1 MTSPEDDQAA
11 AARREEEPGTPAF
24 LDDGTPVSFQTF
36 MIRAIPGEPGGSEV
50 DEVIARMEQE
60 F

>member
-1 MTSPEDDQAA
+1 MTGPEDDQQPAGPG
-11 AARREEEPGTPAF
+11 EEPGTPAF
-24 LDDGTPVSFQTF
+24 LEDGTPVSFPVF
-36 MIRAIPGEPGGSEV
+36 MLRAIPAEPGGSEV